1 MSTANNSS
9 LIVDQL
15 ITYANWFFPG
25 EIDFDR
31 DLEVGIIN
39 GSDVQTTSIRRCISN
54 SSLSDHGESPPQ
66 GSPKPAAR
74 RKNKPAPTP
83 PNSTTP
89 DKHDRKPDD
98 KPPPTPDKP
107 PRPLTS
113 ATLNR
118 ATYKTP
124 KHEVVNAELPIKHE
138 NNIEKQDGNT
148 EAEKKQQTNEINT
161 VTDPSP
167 LNCSEN
173 VNEMQ
178 DELRS
183 VDAELER
190 SNQEMQKLEKRSN
203 ASATL
208 EKSTAEHT
216 LCNKSITETENV
228 EVPVHKLKP
237 VPTEKPHP
245 STLERRRPV
254 AAPRS
259 ITNVIHNTG
268 KHF

>member
-31 DLEVGIIN
+31 DLEIGITN
-39 GSDVQTTSIRRCISN
+39 GSEGQTSNMSRCISN

-89 DKHDRKPDD
+89 DKHDKKPDD

-118 ATYKTP
+118 STYKTQKNDVANSEP
-124 KHEVVNAELPIKHE
+124 LIKPE
-138 NNIEKQDGNT
+138 NSIEKQDGNT
-148 EAEKKQQTNEINT
+148 EAEIKKQISETNA
-161 VTDPSP
+161 VLDP
-167 LNCSEN
+167 LDCSEK

-178 DELRS
+178 EESCNLDSEL
-183 VDAELER
+183 DKADQ
-190 SNQEMQKLEKRSN
+190 NPQKYEKKLN
-203 ASATL
+203 AFINL
-208 EKSTAEHT
+208 DKSTAGDALSNK
-216 LCNKSITETENV
+216 LCTDTENLELSV
-228 EVPVHKLKP
+228 QKLKLMHA
-237 VPTEKPHP
+237 EKAQP
-245 STLERRRPV
+245 STLERRKPV
-254 AAPRS
+254 ATPRN
-259 ITNVIHNTG
+259 ITNIIHNKG
-268 KHF
+268 KYY